1 MSIKTDIEAYTGDID
16 SPDYTT
22 EALQFVNDG
31 IRYIYSLVL
40 TNPEMTTR
48 LASEETLNTTT
59 TILPTTTMENV
70 MSLDYITRSDG
81 TIQRECVEGEASMEG
96 LYNDADSLHRAT
108 ITNPVYFIKNN
119 TLVVVPTP
127 SDAQPAK
134 ISVVTPDLVADVS
147 ALSSNYSTAS
157 SKLLPE
163 LRNGV
168 TLYAAS
174 NILLKKMNAIGKP
187 TDTNLATMVA
197 GDVDT
202 AGDRIDITKW
212 FDIVG
217 DYIQDEDVELA
228 SAYLSKINSY
238 LQNYQMELT
247 GDQSQYQWYESQYV
261 KVSQS
266 LVAFLEPYVGA

>member
-40 TNPEMTTR
+40 TNPEMASR
-48 LASEETLNTTT
+48 LSSEETLNASNGET
-59 TILPTTTMENV
+59 LDLV
-70 MSLDYITRSDG
+70 DAMSLSYVTRDDG
-81 TIQRECVEGEASMEG
+81 TILRECKEGEAYMEG
-96 LYNDADSLHRAT
+96 LYGDDNSLHRAT
-108 ITNPVYFIKNN
+108 LTSPVYFIKNN
-119 TLVVVPTP
+119 ILNIIPEP
-127 SDAQPAK
+127 SDAEPGKVGIVKPQLANN
-134 ISVVTPDLVADVS
+134 IETT
-147 ALSSNYSTAS
+147 YAS
-157 SKLLPE
+157 QTNELLPE
-163 LRNGV
+163 LRVGA

-174 NILLKKMNAIGKP
+174 MILLKKMNAIDKP
-187 TDTNLATMVA
+187 ISTNLTTLVA

-266 LVAFLEPYVGA
+266 LVSFLQPYVGSTE

>member
-40 TNPEMTTR
+40 TNPEMATR

-59 TILPTTTMENV
+59 TILPSSTMQNV

-108 ITNPVYFIKNN
+108 ITSPVYFIKNN
-119 TLVVVPTP
+119 TLVVLPTP
-127 SDAQPAK
+127 SDAEPAK
-134 ISVVTPDLVADVS
+134 ISVITPDLVADIS
-147 ALSSNYSTAS
+147 ALGTNYSVAS
-157 SKLLPE
+157 AKLLPE

-174 NILLKKMNAIGKP
+174 NILLKKMNAISKP

-197 GDVDT
+197 GNVDT
-202 AGDRIDITKW
+202 ANDRIDITKW

-266 LVAFLEPYVGA
+266 LVAFLEPYLGA

>member
-16 SPDYTT
+16 RPDYTT

-40 TNPEMTTR
+40 TNPEMATR
-48 LASEETLNTTT
+48 LASEETLNT
-59 TILPTTTMENV
+59 
-70 MSLDYITRSDG
+70 
-81 TIQRECVEGEASMEG
+81 
-96 LYNDADSLHRAT
+96 
-108 ITNPVYFIKNN
+108 
-119 TLVVVPTP
+119 
-127 SDAQPAK
+127 
-134 ISVVTPDLVADVS
+134 
-147 ALSSNYSTAS
+147 STAS

>member
-40 TNPEMTTR
+40 TNPEMATR
-48 LASEETLNTTT
+48 LASEETLDTTT

-127 SDAQPAK
+127 SDAEPAK
-134 ISVVTPDLVADVS
+134 ISVVTPDLVADITN
-147 ALSSNYSTAS
+147 NYNTESV
-157 SKLLPE
+157 KLLPE

-187 TDTNLATMVA
+187 TDTNLATIEA
-197 GDVDT
+197 GDVTSD
-202 AGDRIDITKW
+202 ADRRDITKW
-212 FDIVG
+212 LDIVG